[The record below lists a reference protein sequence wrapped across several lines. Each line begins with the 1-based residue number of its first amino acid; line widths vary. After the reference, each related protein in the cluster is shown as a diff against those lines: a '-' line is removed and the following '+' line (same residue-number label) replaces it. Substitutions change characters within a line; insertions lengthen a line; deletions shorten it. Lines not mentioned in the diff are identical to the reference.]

1 MPKRRPASCGSPRR
15 TERTWRSWTT
25 ASASRRSAPPVWA
38 SPRCKS
44 APPRWAGS
52 ASSSPS
58 QRAVPGLFSASHCR
72 RRRGEQK
79 LETLRILV
87 AEDHPLFRKGMIT
100 LLGSVPEFEVVGE
113 ATTGEEAVARAAELL
128 PDVVLMDLQMPNVNG
143 IEATRRIVSE
153 SPSIRVLV
161 VTLLEDDESV
171 FMALRAGARGYVLK
185 DADEEEMVLSI
196 RAVGKGE
203 AIFSPT
209 IATRVLAYFAS
220 SPAGG
225 GAPPRAFPTLT
236 DREREIVKLI
246 AQGHPNPSIA
256 RQLSLSTKTVGNYVS
271 NIFTKMQVADR
282 AQAII
287 RARDAGLG

>member
-1 MPKRRPASCGSPRR
+1 
-15 TERTWRSWTT
+15 
-25 ASASRRSAPPVWA
+25 
-38 SPRCKS
+38 
-44 APPRWAGS
+44 
-52 ASSSPS
+52 
-58 QRAVPGLFSASHCR
+58 
-72 RRRGEQK
+72 
-79 LETLRILV
+79 
-87 AEDHPLFRKGMIT
+87 MIS
-100 LLGSVPEFEVVGE
+100 LLSTVPEFEVVGE
-113 ATTGEEAVARAAELL
+113 ARTGEEAVAHALHL
-128 PDVVLMDLQMPNVNG
+128 QPDIVLMDLQMPEVNG
-143 IEATRRIVSE
+143 IEATRRILQQN
-153 SPSIRVLV
+153 PSVRILV
-161 VTLLEDDESV
+161 VTLFEDNDSV

-236 DREREIVKLI
+236 DREREILKLI

-271 NIFTKMQVADR
+271 NIFTKLQVADR

-287 RARDAGLG
+287 RAREAGLG